1 MLNQHLTCFIQPI
14 TRKENRATA
23 FLTMMTIDLLSYNGA
38 PFIALI
44 NLMPDVPK
52 SLTNCIKKMLTDADI
67 RKQSLPQCPE
77 IKLWLV
83 DPDPMQRPFSQEEI
97 LAIQAY
103 PAYWAFCWASGQV
116 LARHILQN
124 PELVKNKRVMD
135 FGAGSGIVA
144 IAAVMAGAKKVI
156 ACDIDP
162 DALLSCQENAK
173 LNNVEFELHRDLF
186 EFDQEIDLL
195 IAADVLY
202 DKENLPLLD
211 IFLQKAPEVLVADS
225 RVKNF
230 NFPPYKA
237 IGQVDSFTVPDL
249 DELDEFR
256 LVNLYKANRI

>member
-1 MLNQHLTCFIQPI
+1 MTDIPKQLNACIQNML
-14 TRKENRATA
+14 
-23 FLTMMTIDLLSYNGA
+23 IDA
-38 PFIALI
+38 HVTEQA
-44 NLMPDVPK
+44 
-52 SLTNCIKKMLTDADI
+52 
-67 RKQSLPQCPE
+67 LPQCPE

-83 DPDPMQRPFSQEEI
+83 DPLPMQRPFSQEEI

-116 LARHILQN
+116 LARYILQN

-135 FGAGSGIVA
+135 FGAGSGVVA
-144 IAAVMAGAKKVI
+144 IAAIMAGAKQVI

-173 LNNVEFELHRDLF
+173 LNNVEFELHGDLF
-186 EFDQEIDLL
+186 NFDQELDLL

-202 DKENLPLLD
+202 DKANLPLLD
-211 IFLQKAPEVLVADS
+211 IFLEKSPEVLVADS

-230 NFPPYKA
+230 NFPPYQT

-256 LVNLYKANRI
+256 LVNLYKASRI

>member
-1 MLNQHLTCFIQPI
+1 MTKKTNPLAPKGLTQ
-14 TRKENRATA
+14 
-23 FLTMMTIDLLSYNGA
+23 
-38 PFIALI
+38 
-44 NLMPDVPK
+44 
-52 SLTNCIKKMLTDADI
+52 CIKNMLDDAALTA
-67 RKQSLPQCPE
+67 QELPQCRE

-83 DPDPMQRPFSQEEI
+83 DPIPMQRAFSQDEI

-116 LARHILQN
+116 LARYILDN
-124 PELVKNKRVMD
+124 PETVKDKRVMD

-144 IAAVMAGAKKVI
+144 IAAIMAGAKQVI

-162 DALLSCQENAK
+162 DALLSCKENAK
-173 LNNVEFELHRDLF
+173 LNGVEFELHGDLF
-186 EFDQEIDLL
+186 EFNQEIDLL

-211 IFLQKAPEVLVADS
+211 VFLDKAPEVLVADS

-230 NFPPYKA
+230 DFPPYRA
-237 IGQVDSFTVPDL
+237 IGQIDSFTVPDL

-256 LVNLYKANRI
+256 LVNLYSAKRP

>member
-1 MLNQHLTCFIQPI
+1 MTNTPLALNRCLQ
-14 TRKENRATA
+14 
-23 FLTMMTIDLLSYNGA
+23 
-38 PFIALI
+38 
-44 NLMPDVPK
+44 
-52 SLTNCIKKMLTDADI
+52 KMLSDA
-67 RKQSLPQCPE
+67 RLSEQALPQCPE

-83 DPDPMQRPFSQEEI
+83 DPIPMQRHFSQDEI

-116 LARHILQN
+116 LARHIIDN
-124 PELVKNKRVMD
+124 PELVRNKRVMD
-135 FGAGSGIVA
+135 FGAGSGVVA
-144 IAAVMAGAKKVI
+144 IAAMMAGAKQVI

-173 LNNVEFELHRDLF
+173 LNNVELELHGDLF

-202 DKENLPLLD
+202 DKANLPLLEV
-211 IFLQKAPEVLVADS
+211 FLKKAPAVLVADS

-230 NFPPYKA
+230 DFPPYQA
-237 IGQVDSFTVPDL
+237 IGQIDSFTVPDL

-256 LVNLYKANRI
+256 LVNLYQASRD

>member
-1 MLNQHLTCFIQPI
+1 MPSIPKNLTTCIQ
-14 TRKENRATA
+14 
-23 FLTMMTIDLLSYNGA
+23 
-38 PFIALI
+38 
-44 NLMPDVPK
+44 
-52 SLTNCIKKMLTDADI
+52 KMLADASI
-67 RKQSLPQCPE
+67 SEQVLPQCPE

-83 DPDPMQRPFSQEEI
+83 DPAPMQRSFSQEEI

-116 LARHILQN
+116 LARYILQN
-124 PELVKNKRVMD
+124 PELVKDKRIMD

-144 IAAVMAGAKKVI
+144 IAAIMAGAKHVI

-162 DALLSCQENAK
+162 DALLSCQENAR
-173 LNNVEFELHRDLF
+173 LNNVEFELHGDLF

-211 IFLQKAPEVLVADS
+211 VFLQKAPEVLVADS

-230 NFPPYKA
+230 DFPPYTA
-237 IGQVDSFTVPDL
+237 IGQIDSFTVPDL

-256 LVNLYKANRI
+256 LVNLYKAHRI

>member
-1 MLNQHLTCFIQPI
+1 MTHIPTALNLCIQ
-14 TRKENRATA
+14 
-23 FLTMMTIDLLSYNGA
+23 
-38 PFIALI
+38 
-44 NLMPDVPK
+44 
-52 SLTNCIKKMLTDADI
+52 KMLPDARI
-67 RKQSLPQCPE
+67 SAQTLPQCPE

-83 DPDPMQRPFSQEEI
+83 DPIPMQRQFSQDEI

-116 LARHILQN
+116 LARHIIDN
-124 PELVKNKRVMD
+124 PELVRNKRIMD

-144 IAAVMAGAKKVI
+144 IAAIMAGAKHVI

-173 LNNVEFELHRDLF
+173 LNNVEFELHGDIF
-186 EFDQEIDLL
+186 ECHQEIDLL

-202 DKENLPLLD
+202 DKANLPLLD
-211 IFLQKAPEVLVADS
+211 VFLDKAPEVLVADS

-230 NFPPYKA
+230 NFPPYQA
-237 IGQVDSFTVPDL
+237 VGQVDSFTVPDL

-256 LVNLYKANRI
+256 LVNLYKASRL

>member
-1 MLNQHLTCFIQPI
+1 MT
-14 TRKENRATA
+14 ETA
-23 FLTMMTIDLLSYNGA
+23 
-38 PFIALI
+38 
-44 NLMPDVPK
+44 PD
-52 SLTNCIKKMLTDADI
+52 SLTQCIQHMLHDASLSE
-67 RKQSLPQCPE
+67 QVLPQCQD

-83 DPDPMQRPFSQEEI
+83 DPIPMQRPFSQDEI

-116 LARHILQN
+116 LARHILNN
-124 PELVKNKRVMD
+124 PELVRDKRIMD
-135 FGAGSGIVA
+135 FGAGSGVVA
-144 IAAVMAGAKKVI
+144 IACVMAGAKQVI

-162 DALLSCQENAK
+162 DALLSCQENAR
-173 LNNVEFELHRDLF
+173 LNQVEYELHGNLF

-202 DKENLPLLD
+202 DKANLPLLD

-230 NFPPYKA
+230 DFPPYQA

-256 LVNLYKANRI
+256 SVNLYKASRI

>member
-1 MLNQHLTCFIQPI
+1 MPSIPKNLTTCIQ
-14 TRKENRATA
+14 
-23 FLTMMTIDLLSYNGA
+23 
-38 PFIALI
+38 
-44 NLMPDVPK
+44 
-52 SLTNCIKKMLTDADI
+52 KMLADASI
-67 RKQSLPQCPE
+67 SEQVLPQCPE

-83 DPDPMQRPFSQEEI
+83 DPAPMQRSFSQEEI

-116 LARHILQN
+116 LARYILQN
-124 PELVKNKRVMD
+124 PELVKDKRIMD

-144 IAAVMAGAKKVI
+144 IAAIMAGAKHVI

-162 DALLSCQENAK
+162 DALLSCQENAR
-173 LNNVEFELHRDLF
+173 LNNVEFELHGDLF

-211 IFLQKAPEVLVADS
+211 VFLQKAPEVLVADS

-230 NFPPYKA
+230 DFPPYTA
-237 IGQVDSFTVPDL
+237 IGQIDSFTVPDL
-249 DELDEFR
+249 DDLAEFR
-256 LVNLYKANRI
+256 LVNLYKAHRI

>member
-1 MLNQHLTCFIQPI
+1 MTDIPTELNACIQNML
-14 TRKENRATA
+14 
-23 FLTMMTIDLLSYNGA
+23 IDARISEQ
-38 PFIALI
+38 
-44 NLMPDVPK
+44 V
-52 SLTNCIKKMLTDADI
+52 
-67 RKQSLPQCPE
+67 LPQCPE

-83 DPDPMQRPFSQEEI
+83 DPLPMQRPFSQEEI

-135 FGAGSGIVA
+135 FGAGSGVVA
-144 IAAVMAGAKKVI
+144 IAAIMAGAKQVI

-173 LNNVEFELHRDLF
+173 LNQVEFELHGDLF

-202 DKENLPLLD
+202 DKANLPLLD
-211 IFLQKAPEVLVADS
+211 VFLNKAPEVLVADS

-230 NFPPYKA
+230 DFPPYQA
-237 IGQVDSFTVPDL
+237 IGQIDSFTVPDL

-256 LVNLYKANRI
+256 LVNLYKASRI